1 MMFKYNRKY
10 LSDLATSKLPFL
22 WEKRIAIVLVIAA
35 VFLLYLFR
43 NVIEVLVVMAI
54 FIAIGIV
61 SMMYNRWIKVSFGF
75 ELIMLGIVIT
85 AMVYGRIPA
94 LVVGIV
100 ALFFAEVLTDRFTY
114 STFISFIG
122 VFVIAMVAPI
132 FQNTSITWVG
142 IWMTLLYDAII
153 LPGYILLGS
162 SIWRSSV
169 FFITHILFN
178 VWVFMFIAPGVFR
191 LLT

>member
-1 MMFKYNRKY
+1 MFKYNRKY